1 MELNI
6 DWEPQERQL
15 VCLKAVGLSRPF
27 IENLELRPSGS
38 LGEDF
43 KKCIA
48 DIVGYGGAAGGG
60 KTDTL
65 CAIALVA
72 SIAYPGIQIAYF
84 RRKFPSLEGLG
95 GAINRSQEMI
105 PNKLATYNK
114 TSHTWSFKNG
124 SIWKFCHCQ
133 NPGDEL
139 NYKSNQFDILLVD
152 EGTEFL
158 GEQLD
163 FLITRNR
170 GTLKNCPN
178 TFRPFTVI
186 ATNPGDVGHTWYKD
200 RFITIG
206 KPETI
211 LNYYTETGEVETHY
225 FVPSKLSDNQILELR
240 DPAYRRKLSRTE
252 QSRKVYLEGD
262 WDSFKGQAFSEL
274 RRDIHVIKPF
284 EIPEYWKK
292 FGAYDHGFNHPFSFG
307 IYAVDDD
314 GVTYKVRLVTDR
326 FKRVDEISRM
336 MKESIGTMKLDYI
349 VAGHDCWANKDGNPT
364 IAEQF
369 RANDIFLKQANID
382 RVQGVNQI
390 RKYIAWKNTML
401 DDKGN
406 MIDGKPMFYFFE
418 NCIESYNVI
427 ATMVFDDNKPE
438 DVKKVDADE
447 QGKGGDDQ
455 YDETRYGLM
464 SRPRP
469 AIKLPPKINQ
479 NTGEALINEIQNIA
493 KLNQQINGWR

>member
-1 MELNI
+1 MEQQVVVKQI
-6 DWEPQERQL
+6 
-15 VCLKAVGLSRPF
+15 
-27 IENLELRPSGS
+27 
-38 LGEDF
+38 
-43 KKCIA
+43 
-48 DIVGYGGAAGGG
+48 
-60 KTDTL
+60 L
-65 CAIALVA
+65 CVIALVA
-72 SIAYPGIQIAYF
+72 SIAYPGIQIAFF

-262 WDSFKGQAFSEL
+262 WDHFKSSL
-274 RRDIHVIKPF
+274 
-284 EIPEYWKK
+284 
-292 FGAYDHGFNHPFSFG
+292 
-307 IYAVDDD
+307 
-314 GVTYKVRLVTDR
+314 
-326 FKRVDEISRM
+326 
-336 MKESIGTMKLDYI
+336 
-349 VAGHDCWANKDGNPT
+349 
-364 IAEQF
+364 
-369 RANDIFLKQANID
+369 
-382 RVQGVNQI
+382 
-390 RKYIAWKNTML
+390 
-401 DDKGN
+401 
-406 MIDGKPMFYFFE
+406 
-418 NCIESYNVI
+418 
-427 ATMVFDDNKPE
+427 
-438 DVKKVDADE
+438 
-447 QGKGGDDQ
+447 
-455 YDETRYGLM
+455 
-464 SRPRP
+464 
-469 AIKLPPKINQ
+469 
-479 NTGEALINEIQNIA
+479 
-493 KLNQQINGWR
+493 

>member
-15 VCLKAVGLSRPF
+15 VCLKAVGLSAPF
-27 IENLELRPSGS
+27 EQNLELRPSGS
-38 LGEDF
+38 EGEEF
-43 KKCIA
+43 KQCIA

-72 SIAYPGIQIAYF
+72 SIAYPGIQISYF

-95 GAINRSQEMI
+95 GAISRSQEI
-105 PNKLATYNK
+105 VPNQLASYNK

-124 SIWKFCHCQ
+124 SVWKFCHCQ

-139 NYKSNQFDILLVD
+139 NYKSNQFDILLID

-170 GTLKNCPN
+170 GTLKNSPL
-178 TFRPFTVI
+178 TFKPFTVI

-206 KPETI
+206 KPET
-211 LNYYTETGEVETHY
+211 LLEYKTETGEIETHY
-225 FVPSKLSDNQILELR
+225 FIPSKLADNQILELR

-274 RRDIHVIKPF
+274 RRDIHIIKPF
-284 EIPEYWKK
+284 EIPKYWTK

-307 IYAVDDD
+307 IYTVDDD
-314 GVTYKVRLVTDR
+314 GVTYKIRVVTDR
-326 FKRVDEISRM
+326 GKRVDEIALM
-336 MKESIGTMKLDYI
+336 MKNAIGDMELDYI
-349 VAGHDCWANKDGNPT
+349 VAGHDCWAVRDGNPT

-369 RANDIFLKQANID
+369 KEHDIYLKQANID

-390 RKYIAWKNTML
+390 RKYIAWKGIIFNE
-401 DDKGN
+401 
-406 MIDGKPMFYFFE
+406 DGTQSDGSPMFYFFE
-418 NCIESYNVI
+418 NCTSSYDVM
-427 ATMVFDDNKPE
+427 ATMVFDENKPE
-438 DVKKVDADE
+438 DVKKVDADDN
-447 QGKGGDDQ
+447 GKSGDDE
-455 YDETRYGLM
+455 YDETRYAIM
-464 SRPRP
+464 SRPSP
-469 AIKLPPKINQ
+469 AIIAPEPVDIETGQYIIDKIMNQ
-479 NTGEALINEIQNIA
+479 SKVRNSL
-493 KLNQQINGWR
+493 KRWR